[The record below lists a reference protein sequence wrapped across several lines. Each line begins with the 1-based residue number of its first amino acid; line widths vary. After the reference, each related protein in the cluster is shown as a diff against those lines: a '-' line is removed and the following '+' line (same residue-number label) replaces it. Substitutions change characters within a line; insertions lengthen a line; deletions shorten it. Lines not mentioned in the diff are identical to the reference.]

1 MANAVHVKE
10 FTSVEIQRGLEQRN
24 PQLIGR
30 LIDAYGGRLFRY
42 LLLLTGNHHLAED
55 FIQETW
61 VRVLERGYQY
71 RGDYSF
77 QGWLFGIAR
86 HLVIDMSRQ
95 KKPLSLDDLLE
106 GDMSPEAITAGG
118 PSPLEMLCDMEQA
131 NILGTEVQSLP
142 ARHREVFELR
152 LGEELKLS
160 EIAETKGIPLST
172 VKSRLYRAAEV
183 LHARLAPSQKA
194 PSALGVLEPSSL

>member
-1 MANAVHVKE
+1 MPDAARVKE
-10 FTSVEIQRGLEQRN
+10 FTSEELQLGLEQRN

-42 LLLLTGNHHLAED
+42 LLLLTGNHALAED
-55 FIQETW
+55 MFQETW
-61 VRVLERGYQY
+61 VRVLERGYQF

-118 PSPLEMLCDMEQA
+118 PSPLETLCDREQA
-131 NILGTEVQSLP
+131 SILGTQVRSLP

-152 LGEELKLS
+152 LGDELKLA

-183 LHARLAPSQKA
+183 LHTRLAPSPKSP
-194 PSALGVLEPSSL
+194 PSFGVFESSGL